1 MTGVKTV
8 IDELEEAISGH
19 GIGYRADKLRRISDL
34 FLNGPSDYSEREV
47 AVFDD
52 VMMRLVD
59 EMEVSMRAAL
69 ADRFATIV
77 NAPQNLMRRLAAD
90 GSIDVAGPVLAKS
103 ARLDDDNL
111 VESAKTRSQEHLLAI
126 SRRSSLS
133 EVVTD
138 VLVERGD
145 RAVALSAV
153 GNAGARFSE
162 SGRTRLV
169 ERSQDDGELAAGVWS
184 RTDIPRHHLLKLF
197 TAASENVRRT
207 LELADRHKTG
217 FIRDIVADVS
227 NQIQARLRARSHDYL
242 AAQAA
247 VGVLHAA
254 GELDELAVAQFAA
267 AGAFDETTVALSILC
282 RLPIGAIER
291 AMVQDR
297 SELVLLLAKAIGLSW
312 PTTRAILALRA
323 GPGGLSPHAREDS
336 LANFTR
342 LQPET
347 ARKALQFLR
356 LRERAALTP
365 VEVAD

>member
-1 MTGVKTV
+1 MTGVRSV

-19 GIGYRADKLRRISDL
+19 GIGYRAGRLRRISDL
-34 FLNGPSDYSEREV
+34 FLSGPSDYSEREV

-59 EMEVSMRAAL
+59 EMEVSMRAVL
-69 ADRFATIV
+69 ADRFATIA
-77 NAPQNLMRRLAAD
+77 NAPQKLMRRLAAD
-90 GSIDVAGPVLAKS
+90 GNIDVAGPVLAKS
-103 ARLDDDNL
+103 TRLEDDVL

-126 SRRSSLS
+126 SQRASLS

-145 RAVALSAV
+145 RVVALSTV
-153 GNAGARFSE
+153 GNAGARFSD

-169 ERSQDDGELAAGVWS
+169 ERSKDDDELAAGVWS

-207 LELADRHKTG
+207 LELADRRKTG
-217 FIRDIVADVS
+217 LIRDIVAEVS
-227 NQIQARLRARSHDYL
+227 NQIQARLRAGSRDYI
-242 AAQAA
+242 AAQST
-247 VGVLHAA
+247 VSMMHEA
-254 GELDELAVAQFAA
+254 GELNEIAVARFAA

-282 RLPIGAIER
+282 DLPIGTIER

-312 PTTRAILALRA
+312 PTTKTILALRA
-323 GPGGLSPHAREDS
+323 GPGGLSPHAREES
-336 LANFTR
+336 LASFTR

-347 ARKALQFLR
+347 ANKALQFLR
-356 LRERAALTP
+356 LRERASLTQ
-365 VEVAD
+365 VQGAD